1 VSSNQTLILNA
12 IDSRMAVLLPNHKRL
27 DYSYELE
34 KNSTRS
40 DDSWGAGAGSS
51 DWTTGVTKSVTLDSN
66 FFVVI
71 GNKFTNRSN
80 DNGEIAALKEV
91 YDNIETVF
99 LDFAS
104 SKLGISSTVLVVE
117 SLTLD
122 EPEKIG
128 KNIISVKANFVVK
141 HRKATT

>member
-1 VSSNQTLILNA
+1 
-12 IDSRMAVLLPNHKRL
+12 MAVLLPNHKRL

-34 KNSTRS
+34 KNSSRS
-40 DDSWGAGAGSS
+40 DDSWGAGAGSA
-51 DWTTGVTKSVTLDSN
+51 DWATGVTRAVTLDSN

-80 DNGEIAALKEV
+80 DNSEITALKEV

-104 SKLGISSTVLVVE
+104 SKLGIPSTVLVVE

-128 KNIISVKANFVVK
+128 KNIISVKANFIVK
-141 HRKATT
+141 HRKQTT